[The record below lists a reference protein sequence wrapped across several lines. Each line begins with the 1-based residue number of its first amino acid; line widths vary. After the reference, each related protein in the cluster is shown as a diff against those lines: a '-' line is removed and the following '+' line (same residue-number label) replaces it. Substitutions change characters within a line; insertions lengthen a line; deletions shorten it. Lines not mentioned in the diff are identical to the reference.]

1 MLLTP
6 RHPKVVA
13 QGPRFLFVL
22 CARPG
27 EHAPKSRMSRGGER
41 SRVENVGEGV

>member
-13 QGPRFLFVL
+13 QSPRFLFVL

-27 EHAPKSRMSRGGER
+27 EHAPKSRTSRDGER
-41 SRVENVGEGV
+41 SRAESVEGAV